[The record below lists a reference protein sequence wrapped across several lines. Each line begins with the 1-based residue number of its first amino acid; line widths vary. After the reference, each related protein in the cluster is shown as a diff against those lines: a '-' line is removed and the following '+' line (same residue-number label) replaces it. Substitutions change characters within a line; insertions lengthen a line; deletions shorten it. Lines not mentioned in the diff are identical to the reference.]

1 MPPPGASVAF
11 LFVFLFAAA
20 PALQAQDQDWEG
32 KTILTVT
39 GSGFVHENQ
48 NKNLQLTGFKTGVVM
63 SRALRDQA
71 IKELFKTGK
80 FEDVNVLVEPDKN
93 DPTNT
98 KVHVTVVVREYIIV
112 EKVEFKGINE
122 IPLTTLKPNLR
133 ITGGE
138 PLNPFH
144 LKQDR
149 EYIRDQYLQ
158 KGYHFS
164 SVEESTKA
172 GSIGVILTWN
182 VVEGPLV
189 SVEAIEFTGNVTVD
203 QSELRRFIL
212 SKENDSL
219 LGIIPTSHNPFIER
233 NLKED
238 IERVKLYYRLEGW
251 LDIQHGE
258 NVFLED
264 LVFNEE
270 MNRVTIKIHI
280 DEGER
285 YRIRSI
291 RFEFDATSRRIFT
304 EQEMSSWLLSKVG
317 QPYTENN
324 ANKDIAKIK
333 EKYGERAYIQAEI
346 NHNEIVDLEKRE
358 LDLVFTIKENDKIYV
373 GRIIFEGNSKTRE
386 DVLRREFTRTDFL
399 PGEEYNQSNLNK
411 ALQRIKDRQLI
422 DAQTGGLTVRTQ
434 ETDDPQTRDVI
445 LDVKEGQT
453 GTVRFAAGYSSS
465 FGITGLLEFTQ
476 RNFDIADLPTSFDDM
491 VGGTGFAG
499 GGQFLR
505 IRIAPA
511 ARRQSYT
518 AEFREPYV
526 FGYEFGFGVR
536 LYDVN
541 TLWESYDERRLGAAF
556 TIDKRFD
563 PFVTQVTFDAYQI
576 DIRSISAGAP
586 LAVQELA
593 GTHTVWSMTP
603 ALILDTRDSFVLPT
617 AGFRVSISE
626 MYAGQILPGSFDFN
640 KFLFETEAHIP
651 LYTTENKLKHVLS
664 FQYTF
669 GYGSGE
675 RQTEDVP
682 IFERFYA
689 GGRDRPRGF
698 EFRGMGP
705 HENGD
710 PVGGDALVLA
720 TTEYSYPVFVEF
732 LRGAFFYDLGNLTPD
747 FEGLRH
753 EKWRNVVGFGLRFF
767 IPQLGN
773 IPVKLDFGFPLTKR
787 SEDHRQTVTFDIGTL
802 GF

>member
-1 MPPPGASVAF
+1 LAF
-11 LFVFLFAAA
+11 LPSLAVAPFLR
-20 PALQAQDQDWEG
+20 AQDQDWEG
-32 KTILTVT
+32 KTVSTVT

-48 NKNLQLTGFKTGVVM
+48 AKNIQLTGFRQGFPIT
-63 SRALRDQA
+63 RALKDQA

-80 FEDVNVLVEPDKN
+80 FEDVNIDVQPDKTDATKVLV
-93 DPTNT
+93 
-98 KVHVTVVVREYIIV
+98 TVIVREYIIV

-122 IPLTTLKPNLR
+122 IPLNTLKPNLR

-164 SVEESTKA
+164 TVEESTKA
-172 GSIGVILTWN
+172 GSIGVVLTWN

-189 SVEAIEFTGNVTVD
+189 SVEAIEFTGNASVD
-203 QSELRRFIL
+203 PAELRRFIL
-212 SKENDSL
+212 SKENDWL
-219 LGIIPTSHNPFIER
+219 LGIIPTGKNPFIER

-238 IERVKLYYRLEGW
+238 VERVKLYYRLEGW

-264 LVFNEE
+264 LVFSED
-270 MNRVTIKIHI
+270 MTRVTIKIHV

-285 YRIRSI
+285 YKIRSV

-304 EQEMSSWLLSKVG
+304 EQEMSTWLLSKSG
-317 QPYTENN
+317 EPYTENN
-324 ANKDIAKIK
+324 ANKDVGKLR
-333 EKYGERAYIQAEI
+333 EKYGERAYIQADI
-346 NHNEIVDLEKRE
+346 NHNEIVDLKKRE
-358 LDLVFTIKENDKIYV
+358 LDLVYTIKENDKIYV
-373 GRIIFEGNSKTRE
+373 GRLVFEGNSKTRE
-386 DVLRREFTRTDFL
+386 DVIRREFTRTGFL
-399 PGEEYNQSNLNK
+399 PGEEYNQTNLNK
-411 ALQRIKDRQLI
+411 ALQRVKDRQLI
-422 DAQTGGLTVRTQ
+422 DAQTGGLTVRTV

-445 LDVKEGQT
+445 IDVKEGQT

-491 VGGTGFAG
+491 IGGTGFAG
-499 GGQFLR
+499 GGQFFQ
-505 IRIAPA
+505 IRVAPA
-511 ARRQSYT
+511 AKRQSYT
-518 AEFREPYV
+518 ATFREPYV
-526 FGYEFGFGVR
+526 FGYEFGAGIR

-541 TLWESYDERRLGAAF
+541 TLWESYDERRLGMAF

-563 PFVTQVTFDAYQI
+563 PFAFELVFDAYQI
-576 DIRSISAGAP
+576 DIREVQLGAP
-586 LAVQELA
+586 LAVQELK
-593 GTHTVWSMTP
+593 GTNTVFSATP
-603 ALILDTRDSFVLPT
+603 ALVLDTRDSFVLPT
-617 AGFRVSISE
+617 SGFRLRIAE
-626 MYAGQILPGSFDFN
+626 TYAGQVLPGSFDFN
-640 KFLFETEAHIP
+640 KFLFEAEAHLP
-651 LYTTENKLKHVLS
+651 LYTTENKLRHVLS
-664 FQYTF
+664 LQYTL
-669 GYGSGE
+669 GYGSAQ
-675 RQTEDVP
+675 RQTDDIP
-682 IFERFYA
+682 IFERYYA

-710 PVGGDALVLA
+710 PVGGDALVLS
-720 TTEYSYPVFVEF
+720 TVEYSYPIFVEF
-732 LRGAFFYDLGNLTPD
+732 LRGAFFYDLGNLTPTFD
-747 FEGLRH
+747 ELRH

-787 SEDHRQTVTFDIGTL
+787 NEDHRQTVTFDIGTL